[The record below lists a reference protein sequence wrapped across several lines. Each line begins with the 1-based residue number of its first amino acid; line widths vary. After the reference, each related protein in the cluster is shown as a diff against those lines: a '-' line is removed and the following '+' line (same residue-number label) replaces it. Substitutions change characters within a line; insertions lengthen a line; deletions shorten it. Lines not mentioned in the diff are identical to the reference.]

1 MLLSRVAECLY
12 WGGRYL
18 ERAEATARLVKVH
31 TELYLDLP
39 AAANLGW
46 APLLAVTGSW
56 EGFHTAHP
64 AAHEEDVITFL
75 AIDADNAGSITASI
89 AQARHDLRTTQAM
102 LPAPAWHGLNQLHLW
117 AMDTR
122 DKAVDRRTRTM
133 WMNEVIERCQLL
145 SGLITGT
152 MSHDDC
158 YSFLEV
164 GRLLERADMT
174 TRVLDVQA
182 GILLRQP
189 DDGAEPYADVTWMSV
204 LRALAAG
211 QAYRRTAAMGAPG
224 PQALRFLLRDARFPR
239 SVEHCLIGLS
249 RALLELPRSD
259 APMAEC
265 AHLQTALEDT
275 DVARLTTEELHGFV
289 DRLQLGIASLHD
301 QVSETYFHPAPAD
314 SSVLAAT

>member
-18 ERAEATARLVKVH
+18 ERAEATARLIKVH

-39 AAANLGW
+39 RSANLGW
-46 APLLAVTGSW
+46 SPLLAVTGSW
-56 EGFHTAHP
+56 EGFRTGH
-64 AAHEEDVITFL
+64 AAADEDEVISFL
-75 AIDADNAGSITASI
+75 TVNANNPGSIIASI

-102 LPAPAWHGLNQLHLW
+102 LPAAAWHVLNEMHLW

-122 DKAVDRRTRTM
+122 DNAVHRRTRMT
-133 WMNEVIERCQLL
+133 WMDEVIARCHHL
-145 SGLITGT
+145 SGLVTGT

-182 GILLRQP
+182 GILLQQL
-189 DDGAEPYADVTWMSV
+189 GEGSEPYGDVTWMSA

-211 QAYRRTAAMGAPG
+211 QMFRRASAMGAPG
-224 PQALRFLLRDARFPR
+224 PQALRFLLKDPAFPR

-249 RALLELPRSD
+249 RALLELPHSEE
-259 APMAEC
+259 PMAGC
-265 AHLQTALEDT
+265 ARLQTALEDT
-275 DVARLTTEELHGFV
+275 DVASLTGSGLHRFV
-289 DRLQLGIASLHD
+289 DRLQLGIAEL
-301 QVSETYFHPAPAD
+301 
-314 SSVLAAT
+314 